1 MQLFISYISH
11 LLHTTHILCLKAQN
25 IGLSFINLPIPP
37 LVISDLFS
45 KTQSHYHLFFNL
57 LSRSVSW
64 SPLFTKKVNLR
75 WQTVATVNK
84 IAIRFKLSS
93 QLTISIHILFEKL
106 SKQLEKISLK
116 QYVLSSFFLPQTLFL
131 FLRWLNLHKSF
142 PRLIFCLIIAFSH
155 AFFMSSHLKKNFI
168 VYTNN
173 KYKQQMMKIKLLENL
188 FPNQVLLCF

>member
-64 SPLFTKKVNLR
+64 SPRFTKKVNLW
-75 WQTVATVNK
+75 WQTVVTVNK

-116 QYVLSSFFLPQTLFL
+116 QWVLSSFLLLQTLFL
-131 FLRWLNLHKSF
+131 FLRWINLHKSF
-142 PRLIFCLIIAFSH
+142 PRLIFLADYC
-155 AFFMSSHLKKNFI
+155 FFTCIFYVQSFKK
-168 VYTNN
+168 
-173 KYKQQMMKIKLLENL
+173 KKLH
-188 FPNQVLLCF
+188 CIHK